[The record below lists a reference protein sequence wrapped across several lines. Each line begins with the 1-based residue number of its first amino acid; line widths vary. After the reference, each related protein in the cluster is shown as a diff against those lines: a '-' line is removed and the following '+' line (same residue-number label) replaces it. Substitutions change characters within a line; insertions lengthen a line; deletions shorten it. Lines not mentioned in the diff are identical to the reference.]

1 MLKRFFISLL
11 ATITGVWISVGLFFL
26 LGLVFVGVVAAGQDS
41 STVKV
46 DRHSILY
53 LNLNGEIN
61 ERQTFGS
68 ILEEMSGQS
77 SGLSLADITASVRAA
92 ATDRNIDGIFIEANG
107 ATAGTATRLEII
119 QALKYFKETSE
130 KWIVA
135 YGDSYT
141 QGDYFLASV
150 ADSIIVNP
158 MGGVDVHGLAA
169 TTYFYKGLLD
179 KLGIKVQIL
188 KVGTYKSAVEPFM
201 LTDISP
207 ANREQQELYLNQI
220 WGDITDVIADG
231 RGVDRLTVNIWAD
244 SLVMTADAKTY
255 VPRHIVSLV
264 EYRHAVID
272 MLKNLTDT
280 DSDDDLNLVS
290 PEQYVA
296 SAKIP
301 HTDRTSNNIAV
312 LYAVGEISD
321 AGREGIIG
329 PKMVAQIEKLI
340 ENDDND
346 GLIMRV
352 NSPGG
357 SAFASEQI
365 WEALERYKA
374 TGRPFYVSMGD
385 YAASGGYYISCGADR
400 IYAQPVTLTGSI
412 GIFGMIP
419 CLEGLLEDKLSV
431 NQAVVTTNANANFIS
446 LTEPMNA
453 QQTLHMQKMI
463 NRGYEVFTS
472 RCAEGREMPVDS
484 IKAIAEGRVW
494 DGRTALSL
502 GLVDRMGNLEDAIAD
517 MAQEL
522 NFTSKYTVTAYPKLK
537 RDIWEQLEELQSTGL
552 IRQYLLETSTDPTAL
567 LIREAEKIKDWAPVQ
582 ARMIETV
589 IK

>member
-231 RGVDRLTVNIWAD
+231 RGVDRLTVNTWAD

-255 VPRHIVSLV
+255 VPRQIVSSV
-264 EYRHAVID
+264 EYRHAAID

>member
-231 RGVDRLTVNIWAD
+231 RGVDRLTVNTWAD

-255 VPRHIVSLV
+255 VPRHIVSSV
-264 EYRHAVID
+264 EYRHAAID

-346 GLIMRV
+346 GLILRV

-472 RCAEGREMPVDS
+472 RCAEGREMPIDS

>member
-231 RGVDRLTVNIWAD
+231 RGVDRLTVNTWAD

-255 VPRHIVSLV
+255 VPRQIVSSV
-264 EYRHAVID
+264 EYRHTAID

-472 RCAEGREMPVDS
+472 RCAEGREMPIDS

>member
-61 ERQTFGS
+61 ERQTFSS

-107 ATAGTATRLEII
+107 AIAGTATRLEII

-231 RGVDRLTVNIWAD
+231 RGVDRLTVNTWAD

-255 VPRHIVSLV
+255 VPRQIVSSV
-264 EYRHAVID
+264 EYRHTAID

-346 GLIMRV
+346 GLILRV

>member
-231 RGVDRLTVNIWAD
+231 RGVDRLTVNTWAD

-255 VPRHIVSLV
+255 VPRHIVSSV
-264 EYRHAVID
+264 EYRHAAID

>member
-231 RGVDRLTVNIWAD
+231 RGVDRLTVNTWAD

-255 VPRHIVSLV
+255 VPRQIVSSV
-264 EYRHAVID
+264 EYRHAAID

-346 GLIMRV
+346 GLILRV